1 MENLIELFEPM
12 LDSIWWTNFLRSLL
26 LVLTGFILA
35 NLSAKLIVKLAQGK
49 LDNHTII
56 ILRRSIFWVIFA
68 LFFTSALHQMG
79 FKISVL
85 LGAAGIVS
93 VAVGFAAQTSAS
105 NLISGLFVMG
115 ERSISIGDVIR
126 VGDVTGEILS
136 IDLLSVKLRTYDNL
150 FVRIPNEAI
159 IKSQVTNMTRFP
171 IRRFDLVVGVSYSTD
186 IGKARDVLLKVAN
199 DNILCLEEPKP
210 LFILQGFNSSSIDI
224 QFSIWSTRAN
234 FLELKN
240 SMLQQVKQAF
250 DEAGLEIPFPHLS
263 LYTGNMTKPFPIEIS
278 KGESYGK

>member
-1 MENLIELFEPM
+1 
-12 LDSIWWTNFLRSLL
+12 
-26 LVLTGFILA
+26 V
-35 NLSAKLIVKLAQGK
+35 AQGK

-56 ILRRSIFWVIFA
+56 ILRRSAFWLIFA

-93 VAVGFAAQTSAS
+93 VAVGFASQTSAS

-115 ERSISIGDVIR
+115 ERSISIGDFIR
-126 VGDVTGEILS
+126 VGDITGEVLS

-150 FVRIPNEAI
+150 FVRIPNETI

-171 IRRFDLVVGVSYSTD
+171 IRRFDLVVGVSYNTD
-186 IGKARDVLLKVAN
+186 IAKARDVLLKVASE
-199 DNILCLEEPKP
+199 NILCLEEPKP

-224 QFSIWSTRAN
+224 QFSIWSTREN

-240 SMLQQVKQAF
+240 SMQQQVKQAF
-250 DEAGLEIPFPHLS
+250 DEAGLEIPFPHIS
-263 LYTGNMTKPFPIEIS
+263 LYSGNMTKPFPVEIS
-278 KGESYGK
+278 KGESNGK